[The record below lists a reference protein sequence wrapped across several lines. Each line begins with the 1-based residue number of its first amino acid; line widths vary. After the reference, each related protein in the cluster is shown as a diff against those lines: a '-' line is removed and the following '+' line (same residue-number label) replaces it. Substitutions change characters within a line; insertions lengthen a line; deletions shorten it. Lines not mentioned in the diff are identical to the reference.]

1 MILLSKNIGKT
12 TGLAKKRENSLSQY
26 FFWKRREKQRQ
37 FEMMAGAS
45 FPKLDFLDGAK
56 AKEKPE

>member
-12 TGLAKKRENSLSQY
+12 TSLAKTGK
-26 FFWKRREKQRQ
+26 FFVSIFFCKRREKQRQ

-45 FPKLDFLDGAK
+45 FPKLDFLDGA

>member
-12 TGLAKKRENSLSQY
+12 TGLAKNGKILCLNI